1 MMGASVFPERY
12 LGLVAKGACRADSDA
27 SEWTTTG
34 LAKFIGPASASVLGR
49 ANAIASAIV
58 VSFMDVSTS
67 PLDKR

>member
-12 LGLVAKGACRADSDA
+12 LRLVVIAACRADSDA

-34 LAKFIGPASASVLGR
+34 LAKFIGPASANVLGG

-58 VSFMDVSTS
+58 VSFMDVPFSF
-67 PLDKR
+67 R

>member
-1 MMGASVFPERY
+1 MMGASVFPERF
-12 LGLVAKGACRADSDA
+12 LGLVAMGACRADSDA

-34 LAKFIGPASASVLGR
+34 LAKFIGPARANVLGR

-67 PLDKR
+67 LLDKQ